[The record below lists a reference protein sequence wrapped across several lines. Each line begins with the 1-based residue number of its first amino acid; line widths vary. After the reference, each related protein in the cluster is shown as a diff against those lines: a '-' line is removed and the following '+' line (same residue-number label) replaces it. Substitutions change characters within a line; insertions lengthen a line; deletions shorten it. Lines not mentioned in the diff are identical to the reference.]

1 MFCPK
6 CGKEIMDEAVICPK
20 CGCAVQIDCAN
31 DSGSEMKS
39 AGKGFCISGLVLGI
53 VSLVFSWI
61 WYISLSASIVG
72 LVLSVVGRK
81 KAKLAS
87 APTGI
92 GTAGMVLSIIGLSI
106 TGLVVLFTVVLAG
119 AFVAAFA

>member
-1 MFCPK
+1 
-6 CGKEIMDEAVICPK
+6 MDE
-20 CGCAVQIDCAN
+20 QNFNLQN
-31 DSGSEMKS
+31 DSNPTPVST
-39 AGKGFCISGLVLGI
+39 GKGLCISGLVLGI
-53 VSLVFSWI
+53 VSLVFSWVSWV
-61 WYISLSASIVG
+61 WYISLATSIVG

-106 TGLVVLFTVVLAG
+106 TGLVVLFAVVLAG
-119 AFVAAFA
+119 VFVAAFA